1 MITGLDHVVVVLNDI
16 EAGTATYEL
25 LLGRAPS
32 WRSRG
37 EGSQTVLFTLDNM
50 SLELMAPSGE
60 SATARRIRDFA
71 PAFARY
77 LSGFHLYFAER
88 RSAGRFGD
96 YCGDLPRKSVE
107 CPPSR
112 KSVR

>member
-16 EAGTATYEL
+16 EAGTATYQV

-60 SATARRIRDFA
+60 SATARRIRDVIE
-71 PAFARY
+71 
-77 LSGFHLYFAER
+77 LSGEGLASICFATSAIARMHR
-88 RSAGRFGD
+88 RLARVA
-96 YCGDLPRKSVE
+96 LKPH
-107 CPPSR
+107 
-112 KSVR
+112 